1 MAPPLR
7 QSDLTDKGP
16 IRAPAILNQRPD
28 TVAPSSGLPARLP
41 TLDGLRGIAILLVM
55 LFHYEV
61 RNWPWHSDFAYP
73 LWAVMREGW
82 LGVDLFFVLSGFL
95 ITGILVDTKE
105 NPGYFRNF
113 YARRTLRIFPLYFA
127 YLALLFLILPLLPRI
142 APWQAE
148 TPFATQIW
156 FWSYL
161 CNLLIGVQG
170 WGASPKLA
178 YHTWSLAV
186 EEQFYLIWPAVVL
199 LSSRRSLVRICVA
212 CIIGAV
218 VFRTGLRLAH
228 LPWVAGFVLTP
239 ARVDGLAMGALVAL
253 AVRSSGGLAR
263 VARFA
268 RPAALA
274 AAIAFI
280 GLFAWRGLVDA
291 EDKVM
296 GTLGLS
302 VCALLFAA
310 VVCVAVTERTGS
322 LVYRA
327 LTPRVLLLVG
337 RYSYGMYLIHYVVL
351 MVLNEIGLSLQD
363 MEARLGWRP
372 AAHAVYILCNC
383 LATFGLAAL
392 SWHLFE
398 KRFLRLK
405 DRFRYGT
412 KDEPALVTARE
423 I

>member
-1 MAPPLR
+1 MG
-7 QSDLTDKGP
+7 T

-28 TVAPSSGLPARLP
+28 AVATASGLPARLP

-55 LFHYEV
+55 VFHYEV
-61 RNWPWHSDFAYP
+61 RNWPWRSDFGYP

-127 YLALLFLILPLLPRI
+127 YLAFVFLILPLLPRI

-148 TPFATQIW
+148 TPFATQVW

-161 CNLLIGVQG
+161 CNSLIGVQG
-170 WGASPKLA
+170 WGASPKLVS
-178 YHTWSLAV
+178 HTWSLAL
-186 EEQFYLIWPAVVL
+186 EEQFYLIWPAAVF
-199 LSSRRSLVRICVA
+199 LSSRRGLIRICIA

-228 LPWVAGFVLTP
+228 LPWIASFVLTP
-239 ARVDGLAMGALVAL
+239 ARVDCLAMGALVAL
-253 AVRSSGGLAR
+253 AVRSSGGFAR

-268 RPAALA
+268 HPVALVAAV
-274 AAIAFI
+274 AFI

-291 EDKVM
+291 EDRVM

-302 VCALLFAA
+302 VCTLLFAA

-322 LVYRA
+322 LVHRA
-327 LTPRVLLLVG
+327 PTPRVLLLVG
-337 RYSYGMYLIHYVVL
+337 RYSYGMYLIHYVV
-351 MVLNEIGLSLQD
+351 MVVLNEFGFSLGD
-363 MEARLGWRP
+363 IEAQASWRP
-372 AAHAVYILCNC
+372 AAHAVYILSNC
-383 LATFGLAAL
+383 FATFGLAAL

-405 DRFRYGT
+405 DRFQYGT

-423 I
+423 T